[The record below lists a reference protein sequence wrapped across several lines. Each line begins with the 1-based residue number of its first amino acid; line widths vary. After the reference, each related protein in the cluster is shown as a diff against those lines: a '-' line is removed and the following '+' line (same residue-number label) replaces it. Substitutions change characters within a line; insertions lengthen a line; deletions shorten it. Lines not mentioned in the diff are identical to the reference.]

1 MDATTGGL
9 AAIAALATYPFHVR
23 LAVVKLDVTAD
34 DLWPLVSKLSPQ
46 EQVRLAKLAL
56 RAAALGSA
64 DDAAAYAA
72 APVKPDEFSSDDDPL
87 AWEAE
92 GWEGLDAPR

>member
-1 MDATTGGL
+1 MKA
-9 AAIAALATYPFHVR
+9 
-23 LAVVKLDVTAD
+23 DVTAD

-56 RAAALGSA
+56 RAAALGTA
-64 DDAAAYAA
+64 KDATAYGA
-72 APVKPDEFSSDDDPL
+72 APVRPDEFSSDEDPL
-87 AWEAE
+87 AWEGE